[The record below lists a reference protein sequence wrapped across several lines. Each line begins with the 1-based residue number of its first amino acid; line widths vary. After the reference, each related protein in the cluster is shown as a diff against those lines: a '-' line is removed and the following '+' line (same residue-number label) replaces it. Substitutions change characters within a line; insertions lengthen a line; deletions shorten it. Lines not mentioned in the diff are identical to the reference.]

1 MVDNVLIMAGSD
13 DTINHQG
20 KAASDDVLEV
30 VHQLMHEYR
39 SLQYRQLRDG
49 PHPIT
54 HMDARVLGYFARRPG
69 ATQREL
75 AEHSGRDKA
84 QLARLIK
91 GLRAQG
97 LLEAAADP
105 QDRRNVK
112 LSLSAAGHE
121 VHKTLRQQS
130 RRLGAKA
137 VAGLAQDE
145 KQQLVELLNR
155 VRQNLRA

>member
-1 MVDNVLIMAGSD
+1 MAASD
-13 DTINHQG
+13 DTINHRG
-20 KAASDDVLEV
+20 KPEPDDVLEL

-137 VAGLAQDE
+137 VAGLEEDE
-145 KQQLVELLNR
+145 KQQLVELLQR
-155 VRQNLRA
+155 MRQNLRA